1 MNTRNLKQEVLERI
15 AVIDDQSFLEVIKS
29 LLDYKQSEPVMVLP
43 PDLKKRLLMASEEA
57 KKGNFISEEEM
68 DEQVASWLREE

>member
-1 MNTRNLKQEVLERI
+1 MSTRNLKQEVLERI

-29 LLDYKQSEPVMVLP
+29 LLDYNQSEPVMVLP